1 MVSLNSKEPDAYRI
15 KKGKGDVKSSIW
27 RDGTTRIHRMELK
40 TPHPFGIRVRIR
52 ARTDAILEEFCYR
65 EDVTGNIR
73 YLNIRSDSARRI

>member
-1 MVSLNSKEPDAYRI
+1 
-15 KKGKGDVKSSIW
+15 
-27 RDGTTRIHRMELK
+27 MELK